1 MFKLL
6 FGTFLGL
13 FCLAFCNEDDV
24 GPRLLVSKQIM
35 NRELVEN
42 LDIVVKYTL
51 YNIGTSAAIGVH
63 LIDHGFNSEAFTVVG
78 GKLEAHIDRI
88 PPQSN
93 VTHVA
98 VVRSNTYGYFNFT
111 GAAVEYKT
119 SDDASELQ
127 VSLTSEPGA
136 GYIMAFREYDKKFS
150 SHVLDWLA
158 FAIMTLPSLVIPFAL
173 WYNSKTKYEKLS
185 TKQAKKNH

>member
-98 VVRSNTYGYFNFT
+98 VVRSNTYGYFTILISRKELTVCYSSFWPREKRGCPEQVWT
-111 GAAVEYKT
+111 RTVQY
-119 SDDASELQ
+119 ASAWLW
-127 VSLTSEPGA
+127 VR
-136 GYIMAFREYDKKFS
+136 IWC
-150 SHVLDWLA
+150 SH
-158 FAIMTLPSLVIPFAL
+158 
-173 WYNSKTKYEKLS
+173 
-185 TKQAKKNH
+185 